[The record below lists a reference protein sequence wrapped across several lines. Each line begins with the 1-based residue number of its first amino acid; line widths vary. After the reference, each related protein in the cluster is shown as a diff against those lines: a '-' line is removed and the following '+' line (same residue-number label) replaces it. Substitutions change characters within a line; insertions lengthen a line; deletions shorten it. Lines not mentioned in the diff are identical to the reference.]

1 MLVPEFPGAVVITA
15 DVELAGLACGEVKE
29 GLKQLVDPCSLL
41 GVAKRSSLETAS
53 RRPLSL
59 LISVVFGEVP
69 EPEDVVTSARLPM
82 VLESGPIRGEF
93 KLLNSEFLTL
103 GFEAELS

>member
-59 LISVVFGEVP
+59 LISVVFGE
-69 EPEDVVTSARLPM
+69 EEDVVTSLARLPM
-82 VLESGPIRGEF
+82 ELESGPIMGEF
-93 KLLNSEFLTL
+93 KLLNSEFLT
-103 GFEAELS
+103 FEDAELS